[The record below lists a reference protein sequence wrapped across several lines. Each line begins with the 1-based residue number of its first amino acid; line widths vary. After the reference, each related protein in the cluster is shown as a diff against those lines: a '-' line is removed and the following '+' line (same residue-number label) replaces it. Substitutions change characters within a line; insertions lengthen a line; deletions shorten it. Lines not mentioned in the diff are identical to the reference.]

1 MIRCSL
7 YSIHTHNCLTQM
19 LFAINVSVLVF
30 NVRLKW
36 ACLYLLRKI
45 SVSVFDPTA
54 VILCK
59 PGIRCQA
66 VTSNR
71 LRIGQISLYTSSF
84 SSLFWK
90 QHAARLHA
98 LFLPGGMGAVI
109 TSEKKARTEIGGCQ
123 PVWCVVSGTTG
134 T

>member
-59 PGIRCQA
+59 SGIRCQA